1 MLRLTRASLKEA
13 ETLLRGC
20 EDPGLCQQLLTVA
33 EGSTR
38 AAVTPLY
45 EGASVGEGLT
55 RKEFQVL
62 RLLATGLSRREIGE
76 QLDVSLN
83 TVKTHQRAVY
93 RKLNVDSRS
102 AAATR
107 ARELGLL

>member
-20 EDPGLCQQLLTVA
+20 EDPDLCQQLLTVA

-45 EGASVGEGLT
+45 EGSAILPRRPAWTSGRRSGCMTARRRRALT
-55 RKEFQVL
+55 QYS
-62 RLLATGLSRREIGE
+62 TS
-76 QLDVSLN
+76 
-83 TVKTHQRAVY
+83 
-93 RKLNVDSRS
+93 
-102 AAATR
+102 TR
-107 ARELGLL
+107 TR